1 MIDQLYVTHV
11 QYHVQYGQTGKWTQ
25 PGWRMAQR
33 YANKV
38 LIGNWVEE
46 KLQVGFIIYYILHF
60 QRRLSCLKEDKNIG
74 DSAFSTLGIRKWNSL
89 PTTLITSDLDPPPWR
104 SKCGSRRIN
113 PAHIDVFLLHSSFMC
128 PVYMVLFVLFCVSC
142 ICFNLF
148 CADSSPES
156 GLAAKLLLSHHGTLP
171 SHYLVTLYDEMYRR
185 QGSSTLLTL
194 CSWHPDRLA
203 RMPEKSDHH
212 RYPILSALSSL
223 SFPSFSLP
231 PPTNFGLVESRQ
243 VCLDQ
248 QQPPFST
255 LSVYR
260 TAYQRHPL
268 SAFCQPRL
276 ASVPRDLSSKLHPA
290 NLNNKDLEI
299 KQQSCRQV
307 QDNSVSASLFPPLSW
322 V

>member
-1 MIDQLYVTHV
+1 CSDIRTKPAHDQLYVTHHV
-11 QYHVQYGQTGKWTQ
+11 QYHIQYGQTEKWTQ
-25 PGWRMAQR
+25 PGWRIEQR

-46 KLQVGFIIYYILHF
+46 KLQVGFIIYYIFRGDCHASKKTKHF
-60 QRRLSCLKEDKNIG
+60 GE
-74 DSAFSTLGIRKWNSL
+74 SAFSTLGIRKWNSL
-89 PTTLITSDLDPPPWR
+89 PTTLST
-104 SKCGSRRIN
+104 N
-113 PAHIDVFLLHSSFMC
+113 SS
-128 PVYMVLFVLFCVSC
+128 LK
-142 ICFNLF
+142 
-148 CADSSPES
+148 S

-185 QGSSTLLTL
+185 QGSSTLPTL
-194 CSWHPDRLA
+194 CSWHPDRLE
-203 RMPEKSDHH
+203 RMSEKSDHH

-243 VCLDQ
+243 ACLDQ

-255 LSVYR
+255 LSLYR

-290 NLNNKDLEI
+290 NLNNKDLEM
-299 KQQSCRQV
+299 KQQSSRQV

>member
-1 MIDQLYVTHV
+1 MD
-11 QYHVQYGQTGKWTQ
+11 
-25 PGWRMAQR
+25 
-33 YANKV
+33 
-38 LIGNWVEE
+38 
-46 KLQVGFIIYYILHF
+46 
-60 QRRLSCLKEDKNIG
+60 
-74 DSAFSTLGIRKWNSL
+74 
-89 PTTLITSDLDPPPWR
+89 PTWLENR
-104 SKCGSRRIN
+104 
-113 PAHIDVFLLHSSFMC
+113 A
-128 PVYMVLFVLFCVSC
+128 
-142 ICFNLF
+142 
-148 CADSSPES
+148 E

-185 QGSSTLLTL
+185 QGSSTLPTL
-194 CSWHPDRLA
+194 CSWHPDRLE
-203 RMPEKSDHH
+203 RMSEKSDHH
-212 RYPILSALSSL
+212 RYPILSAVITNCCQVNKISQEKKKQFSTLSSL
-223 SFPSFSLP
+223 SFPSFSVP

-243 VCLDQ
+243 ACLDQ

-255 LSVYR
+255 LSLYR

-290 NLNNKDLEI
+290 NLNNKDLEM

>member
-1 MIDQLYVTHV
+1 MHAR
-11 QYHVQYGQTGKWTQ
+11 KWTQ

-46 KLQVGFIIYYILHF
+46 KLQYT
-60 QRRLSCLKEDKNIG
+60 RECKT
-74 DSAFSTLGIRKWNSL
+74 ATTA
-89 PTTLITSDLDPPPWR
+89 PTVQTTSHRGP
-104 SKCGSRRIN
+104 
-113 PAHIDVFLLHSSFMC
+113 DVIVRQMALWK
-128 PVYMVLFVLFCVSC
+128 
-142 ICFNLF
+142 
-148 CADSSPES
+148 AE
-156 GLAAKLLLSHHGTLP
+156 GLAAKMLLSHHGTLP

-194 CSWHPDRLA
+194 CTWHPDRLA

-212 RYPILSALSSL
+212 RYPILSVLSSL
-223 SFPSFSLP
+223 SFPSFSFP

-248 QQPPFST
+248 HQPPFST

-276 ASVPRDLSSKLHPA
+276 ASVA
-290 NLNNKDLEI
+290 T
-299 KQQSCRQV
+299 
-307 QDNSVSASLFPPLSW
+307 
-322 V
+322 